1 MVIKLI
7 KLLTNSYY
15 PLVKIE
21 LIFTTEIVSK
31 GSFVKRK
38 EPIKLN
44 VNILSGVQIGIYYQ
58 ISALQVL
65 TNGL

>member
-21 LIFTTEIVSK
+21 LIFTTEIESK
-31 GSFVKRK
+31 GSFRKRK

-44 VNILSGVQIGIYYQ
+44 VNNLTGVQIGINHQ
-58 ISALQVL
+58 ISAI
-65 TNGL
+65 